1 MRSAETFQ
9 RLADAVLLL
18 HFGVVLFVVAGLAL
32 IVIGNLVRWRW
43 VNALW
48 FRLAHLVA
56 IAIVVA
62 EAWLGITCPLTS
74 LEMWLRAQSGATAA
88 AYSDSFVGYWLRR
101 MLYYTAPAWAFAL
114 AYSVF
119 AALVIAAW
127 FWFPPNV
134 NGRTLRR
141 RSPR

>member
-1 MRSAETFQ
+1 MSSYASPETFL
-9 RLADAVLLL
+9 RLADAVLVL
-18 HFGVVLFVVAGLAL
+18 HFGVVLFVVAGLVL
-32 IVIGNLVRWRW
+32 IVTGNLAGWRW

-48 FRLAHLVA
+48 FRLAHLAA

-74 LEMWLRAQSGATAA
+74 LEMWLRVQSGATAA
-88 AYSDSFVGYWLRR
+88 AYSDSFVGYWLQRV
-101 MLYYTAPAWAFAL
+101 LYYTAPAWVFVL

-127 FWFPPNV
+127 FWFPPKIK
-134 NGRTLRR
+134 GRTL
-141 RSPR
+141 